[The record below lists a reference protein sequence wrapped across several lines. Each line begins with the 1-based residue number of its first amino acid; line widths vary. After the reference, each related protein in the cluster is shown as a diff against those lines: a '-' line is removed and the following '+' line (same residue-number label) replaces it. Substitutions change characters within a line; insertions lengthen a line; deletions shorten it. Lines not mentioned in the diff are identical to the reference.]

1 MFRKLGY
8 LLQKRAK
15 LLCCTSNF
23 LLCPYFDCVNKW
35 KTFQN
40 YNNFIYWEWFL
51 ADMFL
56 HLVMEAFGYFH

>member
-8 LLQKRAK
+8 LLQRRAK
-15 LLCCTSNF
+15 LLCCPSNF

-40 YNNFIYWEWFL
+40 YNNFVHTFAQPNLNEYVSQLIL
-51 ADMFL
+51 K
-56 HLVMEAFGYFH
+56 